1 MIHALTA
8 LASLIAFTL
17 LALAM
22 DRHQQDLF
30 GRELGTD
37 ITRALRIG
45 GWVAL
50 IASLAI
56 AVHAQGWALGLVAWC
71 GHISLS
77 AGLVILALI
86 VRERRKA
93 R

>member
-1 MIHALTA
+1 MSHAATA
-8 LASLIAFTL
+8 VVSLIAFVL

-30 GRELGTD
+30 GRELQPG
-37 ITRALRIG
+37 RSRLLRIG
-45 GWVAL
+45 GWAAL
-50 IASLAI
+50 LASLAI
-56 AVHAQGWALGLVAWC
+56 AVDAQGWSLGLVAWC

-77 AGLVILALI
+77 AGLVILAL
-86 VRERRKA
+86 VAWERRKA

>member
-1 MIHALTA
+1 MSHAAVSVVSL
-8 LASLIAFTL
+8 LAFAL

-30 GRELGTD
+30 GRELEPRRS
-37 ITRALRIG
+37 RALRIG
-45 GWVAL
+45 GWAAL
-50 IASLAI
+50 LASLTI
-56 AVHAQGWALGLVAWC
+56 AVDAQGWSLGLVAWC

-77 AGLVILALI
+77 AGVVILAL
-86 VRERRKA
+86 VAWERRKA